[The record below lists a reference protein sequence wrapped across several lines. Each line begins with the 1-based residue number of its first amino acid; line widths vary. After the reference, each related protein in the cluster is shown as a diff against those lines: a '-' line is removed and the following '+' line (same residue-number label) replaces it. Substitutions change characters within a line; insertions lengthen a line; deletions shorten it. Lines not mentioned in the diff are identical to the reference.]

1 MLDVVAR
8 RRWWVLTAA
17 AVIPV
22 AAIAFLLR
30 MPSAYTSEATLVVV
44 QQRIPDR
51 FVAPLSVRNVSD
63 EIRAIEMEVLSRR
76 RVLEIVEELDLY
88 PGLRDS
94 LAPDDVVELM
104 RGDVGIE
111 PIWGSV
117 RNDVNAFKVTYTS
130 NDPEL
135 AQSVVVKLTS
145 LFIEENRRTQGSQR
159 AVTTKFV
166 TDQLEVAKQRLT
178 EQEQRLT
185 NYKMRNLGALPEQQQ
200 TNTALLAD
208 LRIRMQ
214 DVSANLSRTRQQRVY
229 WESLVSGKLGRL
241 QAERNAM
248 LLRLTPKHQDVVKKD
263 GEIAA
268 TEELATALRSGRI
281 PPGGLSTAHPV
292 DDPLVLQLQGQLES
306 NFSETE
312 ELQRTE
318 RSLRAQMAQSQ
329 GRLNSAPLK
338 EQELSAIQRD
348 YETYKKEYQDLL
360 ANQLNSRMSAS
371 LDEQQEGQHYRLVDP
386 PTLPS
391 TPSRPKRKRLSW
403 AAIAG
408 GLLAGLVLA
417 MVRDRFDRSF
427 HSERELRESFQVPL
441 VVGLPLLTTPAEE
454 RRKKT
459 GRVFEW
465 IAATALVMV
474 VVAAEFLIIRNG

>member
-1 MLDVVAR
+1 
-8 RRWWVLTAA
+8 
-17 AVIPV
+17 
-22 AAIAFLLR
+22 
-30 MPSAYTSEATLVVV
+30 
-44 QQRIPDR
+44 
-51 FVAPLSVRNVSD
+51 
-63 EIRAIEMEVLSRR
+63 
-76 RVLEIVEELDLY
+76 
-88 PGLRDS
+88 
-94 LAPDDVVELM
+94 
-104 RGDVGIE
+104 
-111 PIWGSV
+111 
-117 RNDVNAFKVTYTS
+117 
-130 NDPEL
+130 
-135 AQSVVVKLTS
+135 
-145 LFIEENRRTQGSQR
+145 
-159 AVTTKFV
+159 
-166 TDQLEVAKQRLT
+166 
-178 EQEQRLT
+178 
-185 NYKMRNLGALPEQQQ
+185 
-200 TNTALLAD
+200 
-208 LRIRMQ
+208 MQ

-263 GEIAA
+263 EEIAA

-281 PPGGLSTAHPV
+281 PPSGLSTAHPV